1 MLILIHRGEIEKLW
15 CIGSD
20 GFCWKIGHFVKY
32 RWMKSMR
39 RKLNARCKC
48 CCWYRNTSDIIDACF
63 LILLWDIAKVIYE
76 EKLYLW
82 YFLSDQASNNQM
94 ENWKRNRC
102 CAITKLWKVIK
113 SDIHSLLDISWY
125 ILFHIIIRNISWY
138 ICCSILWSMY
148 WYIYMVNT
156 VITSVQRVPAAR
168 NKLRFFVLLKPYS
181 ALYENWLSTE

>member
-1 MLILIHRGEIEKLW
+1 
-15 CIGSD
+15 
-20 GFCWKIGHFVKY
+20 
-32 RWMKSMR
+32 MKSMR

-94 ENWKRNRC
+94 ESWKRNRC

-113 SDIHSLLDISWY
+113 SDIHSLLNISWY

-181 ALYENWLSTE
+181 ALFENWLSTEQELFSTFYMK